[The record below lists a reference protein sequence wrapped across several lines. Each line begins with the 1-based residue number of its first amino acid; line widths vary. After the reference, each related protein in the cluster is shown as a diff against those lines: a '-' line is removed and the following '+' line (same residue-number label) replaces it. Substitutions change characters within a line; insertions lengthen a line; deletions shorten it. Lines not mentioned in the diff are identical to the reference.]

1 MTINIS
7 KCAALSVINGRP
19 RKYVESYTPTL
30 QGSIIRALKWDDRY
44 KYLGVEV
51 GRRRAT
57 LLNKVKKA
65 IVKDATAICSSLLT
79 DWQKVEAINIIVVS
93 QATYYLDGPG
103 NSMASM

>member
-1 MTINIS
+1 MTVNVS

-51 GRRRAT
+51 GWRRAT
-57 LLNKVKKA
+57 SLNKVKKA
-65 IVKDATAICSSLLT
+65 IVKDTTAVCSSLLT
-79 DWQKVEAINIIVVS
+79 NWQVEAINIFVVS

-103 NSMASM
+103 NRI

>member
-1 MTINIS
+1 MTVNVS

-51 GRRRAT
+51 GWRRAT
-57 LLNKVKKA
+57 SLNKVKKA
-65 IVKDATAICSSLLT
+65 IVKDTTAVCSSLLT
-79 DWQKVEAINIIVVS
+79 NWQKVEAINIFVVS

-103 NSMASM
+103 NRI